1 MPPVAS
7 SAAVVSAMARPGTPG
22 TQWIAEGLT
31 HTESGT
37 PSSRADDHVAPP
49 PDLGP
54 QRPAGV
60 VVAAQPFVVPNA
72 PKFPLSTEPH
82 VYDTADQKIRV
93 TVVAH
98 GIPRPWA
105 LLPLPDGDMLVSV
118 RAAGQ
123 VLAIRKGVLD
133 PKPLTGLPAMH
144 LSRPTG
150 MLDMALHPRFAENR
164 LIYFTYHKP
173 LGGNTWTLALARGH
187 AQTRRMAQ
195 TPPRLPLNRTLSLSP
210 DVNRPEFRAVTWD
223 QVVAAVNRMVA
234 TA

>member
-1 MPPVAS
+1 MCS
-7 SAAVVSAMARPGTPG
+7 S
-22 TQWIAEGLT
+22 
-31 HTESGT
+31 
-37 PSSRADDHVAPP
+37 
-49 PDLGP
+49 DL
-54 QRPAGV
+54 
-60 VVAAQPFVVPNA
+60 VPNA
-72 PKFPLSTEPH
+72 PKFPLATEPH

-150 MLDMALHPRFAENR
+150 MLDMALHPKFAENR

-173 LGGNTWTLALARGH
+173 LGGNTWTLALARGRYDGTGL
-187 AQTRRMAQ
+187 ANVQELYAGNPVQTWGSRLAFSNDGLIYITVGAPRARR
-195 TPPRLPLNRTLSLSP
+195 TRW
-210 DVNRPEFRAVTWD
+210 RPTRSSARCC
-223 QVVAAVNRMVA
+223 A
-234 TA
+234 